1 MVKSPYKVCA
11 FCGQTGGGELGGLQN
26 TSDRTILAHYNC
38 LIFSP
43 LVFTTDSEDD
53 PKFVIS
59 SVLAEIKRGKSLKCS
74 YCKQHGATIGCE
86 VKRCQKTYHYE
97 CVEKDNGIRD
107 NEQYHV
113 YCSKHTHEANK
124 DDSLQETKRSKT
136 SRRPTT
142 SKEMAKCSYCKKKGA
157 TIGCVIETCRKM
169 YHLLCVEED
178 EGILNDV
185 GDDQHVAYCF
195 KHAEKHSDTPEEAE
209 WSGSERPSTSYSPR
223 PTVKRTRTSTP
234 RNYSSPRGK
243 KNAEQDTDSS
253 GSSENPSTSFGTGP
267 STRNRNSD
275 QSDYSPQLPNKKR
288 STAQEVESSSSAS
301 EDTPVRK
308 MKRTSNPRQIF
319 KQNAKRT
326 RRTKDNLED
335 QQTDANDASNEA
347 TLKTTMSASSVKP
360 GARRG
365 RPPSKKKR
373 RESASKQ
380 KKRKTV
386 ASVDSEDI
394 QQSDGDAET
403 EEMNA
408 QTSGEEIEVDVQA
421 SEVEREKV
429 DAQARIADREEITA
443 EVESHK
449 ERTTPLS
456 QHTLNDTCIPSTSQ
470 ARFDV
475 NELYFTKLYESQCK
489 IANSIESG
497 VSEFRDFAQ
506 QFQTLFKQFLDICQ
520 SLNHGICSNL
530 TNAHEQTTSADIHHR
545 PDATPDLLPLSH
557 ANSHIAPSTDD
568 SANDA
573 DTNIDLLS
581 SENTPTSDA
590 KEPSRKTSDRAND
603 ADPNIETLSSEN
615 TPANDAKEQS
625 RKTDDSANDADPNID
640 TLSMEIAPTNDAK
653 GQSRKTN
660 GSAND
665 ADLTIDAIS
674 SENSPTNDAKEP
686 YRKTRSS
693 LSGKRK
699 RR

>member
-1 MVKSPYKVCA
+1 MVKSSDKVCA

-26 TSDRTILAHYNC
+26 TSDKTILAHYNC

-97 CVEKDNGIRD
+97 CVEKDQGITD

-113 YCSKHTHEANK
+113 YCSKHVQEANK
-124 DDSLQETKRSKT
+124 DSDAPKGTKKRSKT
-136 SRRPTT
+136 SGRPST
-142 SKEMAKCSYCKKKGA
+142 SKEKEMKCSYCKKKGA
-157 TIGCVIETCRKM
+157 MIGCVVETCRKM

-178 EGILNDV
+178 EGVLNVV

-195 KHAEKHSDTPEEAE
+195 KHAEKHSDTPDDEE
-209 WSGSERPSTSYSPR
+209 WSGSERPSTSYTTR
-223 PTVKRTRTSTP
+223 PLGKRTRTSTP
-234 RNYSSPRGK
+234 RNYSSPRIK
-243 KNAEQDTDSS
+243 KNAELDTDSS
-253 GSSENPSTSFGTGP
+253 GSSERPSTSFATGP
-267 STRNRNSD
+267 SRSRNRNSD
-275 QSDYSPQLPNKKR
+275 QSDYSPRLANKKR
-288 STAQEVESSSSAS
+288 STAQEVERSRSSSSSSAS
-301 EDTPVRK
+301 EVTPVRK
-308 MKRTSNPRQIF
+308 MKRASNPRQIF
-319 KQNAKRT
+319 KQNTKRT

-335 QQTDANDASNEA
+335 QQTD
-347 TLKTTMSASSVKP
+347 MSASPVKS

-373 RESASKQ
+373 QEAASKQ

-394 QQSDGDAET
+394 QQSDGDAER
-403 EEMNA
+403 EEMDA
-408 QTSGEEIEVDVQA
+408 HTSGEEIEVDVQA
-421 SEVEREKV
+421 SGVEREEV
-429 DAQARIADREEITA
+429 DARTRNADREEITA

-456 QHTLNDTCIPSTSQ
+456 NDTCIPSTSQ
-470 ARFDV
+470 ARFDI

-497 VSEFRDFAQ
+497 VSEFRNFAQ

-530 TNAHEQTTSADIHHR
+530 TNADGQNTSAEVHHR
-545 PDATPDLLPLSH
+545 QDATPDLLPLSH
-557 ANSHIAPSTDD
+557 ADSHITPSTND

-590 KEPSRKTSDRAND
+590 KEPSRNTNDSANDADLNINTLSSEDTPTNDAKEQSRKMNDRAND
-603 ADPNIETLSSEN
+603 ADPNIDMLSSEI
-615 TPANDAKEQS
+615 TS
-625 RKTDDSANDADPNID
+625 
-640 TLSMEIAPTNDAK
+640 TNDAQE
-653 GQSRKTN
+653 QSRKTN
-660 GSAND
+660 GSASD
-665 ADLTIDAIS
+665 ADPNIDTVS
-674 SENSPTNDAKEP
+674 SENTPSNDAKEP
-686 YRKTRSS
+686 ARQTRSS